1 MCQAADLLPLHRSPL
16 AAGMPAACSNSVMP
30 VTPHAMHPPTS
41 SHTHTLPSPSLHQ
54 EHQGKHW
61 DFVFD
66 VEMDDGQKRKLAV
79 NRGEN
84 PYVAARR
91 FLEDEELPPYF
102 TEQIVQFI
110 LQSTGQA
117 GAQPAG
123 LTSAP
128 VTGGFLDPYTG
139 GGGSSSAPPA
149 AAPPQRFTQPA
160 TFSPTTGDKCYKHL
174 ALLMLQC
181 AEG

>member
-1 MCQAADLLPLHRSPL
+1 
-16 AAGMPAACSNSVMP
+16 
-30 VTPHAMHPPTS
+30 
-41 SHTHTLPSPSLHQ
+41 
-54 EHQGKHW
+54 
-61 DFVFD
+61 
-66 VEMDDGQKRKLAV
+66 MDDGQKRKLAV

-149 AAPPQRFTQPA
+149 APLPQRFTPPA
-160 TFSPTTGDKCYKHL
+160 TFSPTGEKCCKHW
-174 ALLMLQC
+174 ALLMLRR
-181 AEG
+181 AEGQHSYDSNNMQ